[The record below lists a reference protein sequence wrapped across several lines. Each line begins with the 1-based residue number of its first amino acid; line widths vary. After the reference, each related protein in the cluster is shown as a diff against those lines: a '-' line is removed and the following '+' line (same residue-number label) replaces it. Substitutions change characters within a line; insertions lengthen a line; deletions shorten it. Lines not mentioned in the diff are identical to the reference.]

1 MKTNFDII
9 CINRGRDCLAPDSD
23 TGKRIFMQSKITI
36 KLSECELI
44 THNEYDEP
52 RTENGIEVQFCI
64 DNNVIYTDYLDS
76 MSRYC
81 QYDRCKTIAGFAE
94 QYAEYVVKSIQ
105 KLDNVR
111 IWSVVLQVSAAF
123 ENSLNEFLTISE
135 NGIVSTDFLV

>member
-1 MKTNFDII
+1 
-9 CINRGRDCLAPDSD
+9 
-23 TGKRIFMQSKITI
+23 MQSKITI

-44 THNEYDEP
+44 THNEYGEP
-52 RTENGIEVQFCI
+52 EPVTENGIEVQFCI

-94 QYAEYVVKSIQ
+94 QYAEYVVRSIQ
-105 KLDNVR
+105 KLDNVK

-123 ENSLNEFLTISE
+123 ENSLDEFITLSE
-135 NGIVSTDFLV
+135 NGVVSMYFLV

>member
-1 MKTNFDII
+1 
-9 CINRGRDCLAPDSD
+9 
-23 TGKRIFMQSKITI
+23 MQNKITI

-44 THNEYDEP
+44 THDEYGDASA
-52 RTENGIEVQFCI
+52 ENGIEVQFCI

-94 QYAEYVVKSIQ
+94 NYAEYVVKSIQ

-111 IWSVVLQVSAAF
+111 LWSVVLQVSAAF

-135 NGIVSTDFLV
+135 NGVVSTDFLV

>member
-1 MKTNFDII
+1 
-9 CINRGRDCLAPDSD
+9 
-23 TGKRIFMQSKITI
+23 MQSKITI

-44 THNEYDEP
+44 THNEGEEP

-94 QYAEYVVKSIQ
+94 QYAEYVVRSIQ

-111 IWSVVLQVSAAF
+111 LWSVVLQVSAAF

-135 NGIVSTDFLV
+135 NSVVSTDFLV